1 MWVYAKAT
9 LREALSSPTAWGLLG
24 LALFFG
30 WCATA
35 LAILALVGVEA
46 ENRAL
51 VESTSQLFGA
61 ICCLGLLGELLAED
75 RGSGFALAADAAG
88 PGAAGRV
95 AGRWAGAVLAGTL
108 LSLVA
113 AHVLALIGA
122 SPSPNPLS
130 LLYTSICSI
139 GLVGAWGVLLGTQWN
154 GVAAGLAVLLLWVLG
169 HLPWGTPPFLSGI
182 PGQVLRAWLPGPR
195 AGGNVLLGLGY
206 TSAAVGGL
214 LALSAALVRP
224 AEPHQ

>member
-24 LALFFG
+24 LAIFFG

-61 ICCLGLLGELLAED
+61 ICCLGLLGKLLDED

-88 PGAAGRV
+88 PGPAGRIV
-95 AGRWAGAVLAGTL
+95 GRWAGAVTAGTVL
-108 LSLVA
+108 AMAA
-113 AHVLALIGA
+113 AHALAVVGA
-122 SPSPNPLS
+122 SPGPDSLY
-130 LLYTSICSI
+130 LLYTSMSSI
-139 GLVGAWGVLLGTQWN
+139 ALVGAWGVLLGTQWN
-154 GVAAGLAVLLLWVLG
+154 GVAAGLAVMLLWVLG
-169 HLPWGTPPFLSGI
+169 HLPWGTPPFLTGV
-182 PGQVLRAWLPGPR
+182 PAQVLRGWLPGPR
-195 AGGNVLLGLGY
+195 AAGSALLALGY

>member
-1 MWVYAKAT
+1 MWVYARAT
-9 LREALSSPTAWGLLG
+9 LREALTSPVAWGLLG

-46 ENRAL
+46 ENRDL
-51 VESTSQLFGA
+51 VASTSQLFGA
-61 ICCLGLLGELLAED
+61 ILCLGLLGKLLDED

-88 PGAAGRV
+88 PGPTGRV
-95 AGRWAGAVLAGTL
+95 LGRFAGAVLTGTA
-108 LSLVA
+108 LSLAA
-113 AHVLALIGA
+113 AHALAIAGA
-122 SPSPNPLS
+122 SPAPESLY
-130 LLYTSICSI
+130 LLYTSMCSI
-139 GLVGAWGVLLGTQWN
+139 ALVGAWGVLLGTQWN

-169 HLPWGTPPFLSGI
+169 HLPWGTPPFLSGV
-182 PGQVLRAWLPGPR
+182 PGQLLRAWLPGPR
-195 AGGNVLLGLGY
+195 AGGSVLLGLGY